1 LIILLH
7 RGTVGEWD
15 FDILANSFDV
25 DNLLEWGFDEKEL
38 DLSLWGM
45 PAQGDAEPQF
55 DRAEELREIWGVQLG
70 DLWQLGEH
78 RLACGDC
85 TDAAVVARVMGR
97 EKAAM
102 VFTDPP
108 YGMRLDADFSGMVCL
123 GVGNKYEN
131 VVGDHEDYDPM
142 HLFRDFGYCR
152 EIFLWG
158 ADYYAEKIP
167 KRNDGSWVV
176 WDKMGGGNGVNDDY
190 DKMFGSNFELCWSKE
205 KHKRALCRVL
215 WKGIFGLS
223 KEDTKR
229 RVHPTQK
236 PTELAEWFLSRFSVE
251 NAIVADPF
259 LGSGTTIIACE
270 NLKRKCRAIEISPQ
284 YVSVAIQRFA
294 DAFPGLEIKKIS
306 P

>member
-1 LIILLH
+1 
-7 RGTVGEWD
+7 
-15 FDILANSFDV
+15 
-25 DNLLEWGFDEKEL
+25 
-38 DLSLWGM
+38 M

-55 DRAEELREIWGVQLG
+55 DRAEELREKWGVQLG